1 VAVFSNKIIKKV
13 NSSMTTPAIP
23 MINKK
28 KKKQAVSVNDALLN
42 PVAYRK
48 EPKVSPPYRE
58 ISIRERMG
66 QRGWH

>member
-1 VAVFSNKIIKKV
+1 
-13 NSSMTTPAIP
+13 MTTPAIP